1 MGLPLKGDM
10 EMYRKAATGMYM
22 NYFLL
27 GMVNVMLIS
36 NMGSLTE
43 QWNTDSAGISFII
56 AAIGIGK
63 LFTYAIAG
71 RLSDR
76 FGRKP
81 LILFS
86 GLVMGIFLFCVP
98 LAPSYQIAFLL
109 ALFAGVANSA
119 MDAGSYPGLIEAF
132 PKSAGSASVMVKAF
146 MAAGTA
152 LLPFMILFFAQQ
164 DMFYGFAFF
173 VPATLY
179 VLTMLFLIRVSFPN
193 HRILPSSESRQDSE
207 VEKVFISEPKFSK
220 EGLALVVI
228 GFTSTGLFTVAQIWL
243 PSYGEEVLGLS
254 TASSIKLLSYYSI
267 GSLLSVLTL
276 AVFLKKFIRPVTV
289 IVIYPII
296 TFLAIVT
303 ILTIKIP
310 SVAIVAAFFIGLS
323 TAGIFQLAIAIMAEL
338 FWKKKG
344 SVTGIVATAA
354 GLASVVMPLATGLL
368 SKTGNISIIFIFDAF
383 LAVTGFLAAAFV
395 YYRYGK
401 VIGKNKGKPASD
413 KKTATSAK
421 SNLLED

>member
-1 MGLPLKGDM
+1 
-10 EMYRKAATGMYM
+10 MYSKAVIGMYM

-27 GMVNVMLIS
+27 GMVNVILIS
-36 NMGSLTE
+36 NMDSLTK
-43 QWNTDSAGISFII
+43 QWNTDSAGISYII
-56 AAIGIGK
+56 AAIGVGK
-63 LFTYAIAG
+63 LLTYAAAG

-81 LILFS
+81 LIIFS
-86 GLVMGIFLFCVP
+86 SLMMGIFLFCVP
-98 LAPSYQIAFLL
+98 LAPSYQIAILL
-109 ALFAGVANSA
+109 AFLAGVGNSA
-119 MDAGSYPGLIEAF
+119 MDAGSYPGLIEVF

-146 MAAGTA
+146 MASGTA
-152 LLPFMILFFAQQ
+152 LLPFMILFFANR
-164 DMFYGFAFF
+164 DMFYGFSFF
-173 VPATLY
+173 VPAVLY
-179 VLTMLFLIRVSFPN
+179 LLAMLFLLPASFPN
-193 HRILPSSESRQDSE
+193 HRTVQPSASKQDSGE
-207 VEKVFISEPKFSK
+207 GKRFISEPIFSK

-276 AVFLKKFIRPVTV
+276 AVVLKKLVRPVTV
-289 IVIYPII
+289 LVIYPII
-296 TFLAIVT
+296 TFMAIIT
-303 ILTIKIP
+303 IFTIKIP

-323 TAGIFQLAIAIMAEL
+323 TAGIFQLAIAIITEL

-344 SVTGIVATAA
+344 RVTGIIATAA
-354 GLASVVMPLATGLL
+354 GLAAVVMPIATGLL

-383 LAVTGFLAAAFV
+383 LAVIGFLAAIFV

-401 VIGKNKGKPASD
+401 VVVKNSGNKMTVKIEQTITGNIAANKRM
-413 KKTATSAK
+413 
-421 SNLLED
+421 

>member
-1 MGLPLKGDM
+1 
-10 EMYRKAATGMYM
+10 MYSKAAVGMYM

-27 GMVNVMLIS
+27 GMVNVILIS

-43 QWNTDSAGISFII
+43 QWATDSAGISYII

-63 LFTYAIAG
+63 LLTYAIAG

-76 FGRKP
+76 YGRKP
-81 LILFS
+81 LIIFAS
-86 GLVMGIFLFCVP
+86 LVMGLFLFLIP

-109 ALFAGVANSA
+109 AFMAGVGNSA
-119 MDAGSYPGLIEAF
+119 MDAGSYPGLIEVF

-146 MAAGTA
+146 MATGTA
-152 LLPFMILFFAQQ
+152 LLPFIVLFFVNQ
-164 DMFYGFAFF
+164 DMFYGFTFF
-173 VPATLY
+173 VPAGLY
-179 VLTMLFLIRVSFPN
+179 LLTMLFLLPVTFPN
-193 HRILPSSESRQDSE
+193 HRVAKSSVSKQGGGE
-207 VEKVFISEPKFSK
+207 EKQFISEPIFSR

-243 PSYGEEVLGLS
+243 PSYGEEVLGLT
-254 TASSIKLLSYYSI
+254 TANAIKLLSYYSI

-276 AVFLKKFIRPVTV
+276 AVVLKKFIRPVTV

-296 TFLAIVT
+296 TFVAIVT
-303 ILTIKIP
+303 ILTVKVP
-310 SVAIVAAFFIGLS
+310 AVATVSAFFIGLS

-338 FWKKKG
+338 FWQKKG
-344 SVTGIVATAA
+344 RVTGVVATAA
-354 GLASVVMPLATGLL
+354 GLASVVMPVATGLL

-383 LAVTGFLAAAFV
+383 LAIIGFLAAVYV

-401 VIGKNKGKPASD
+401 VIDKNPGKVADKVEQTVTVNNVLNKHI
-413 KKTATSAK
+413 
-421 SNLLED
+421 

>member
-1 MGLPLKGDM
+1 
-10 EMYRKAATGMYM
+10 MYSKAVIGMYM

-27 GMVNVMLIS
+27 GMVNVILIS
-36 NMGSLTE
+36 NMDSLTK
-43 QWNTDSAGISFII
+43 QWNTDSAGISYII
-56 AAIGIGK
+56 AAIGVGK
-63 LFTYAIAG
+63 LLTYAAAG

-81 LILFS
+81 LIIFS
-86 GLVMGIFLFCVP
+86 SLMMGIFLFCVP
-98 LAPSYQIAFLL
+98 LAPSYQIAILL
-109 ALFAGVANSA
+109 AFLAGVGNSA
-119 MDAGSYPGLIEAF
+119 MDAGSYPGLIEVF

-146 MAAGTA
+146 MASGTA
-152 LLPFMILFFAQQ
+152 LLPFMILFFANR
-164 DMFYGFAFF
+164 DMFYGFSFF
-173 VPATLY
+173 VPAVLY
-179 VLTMLFLIRVSFPN
+179 LLAMLFLLPASFPN
-193 HRILPSSESRQDSE
+193 HRTVQPSASKQDSGE
-207 VEKVFISEPKFSK
+207 GKRFISEPIFSK

-276 AVFLKKFIRPVTV
+276 AVVLKKLVRPVTV

-296 TFLAIVT
+296 TFMAIIT

-323 TAGIFQLAIAIMAEL
+323 TAGIFQLAIAIITEL

-344 SVTGIVATAA
+344 RVTGIIATAA
-354 GLASVVMPLATGLL
+354 GLAAVVMPIATGLL

-383 LAVTGFLAAAFV
+383 LAVIGFLAAIFV

-401 VIGKNKGKPASD
+401 VVVKNSGNKMTVKIEQTITGNIAANKRM
-413 KKTATSAK
+413 
-421 SNLLED
+421 

>member
-1 MGLPLKGDM
+1 
-10 EMYRKAATGMYM
+10 MYSKAVIGMYM

-27 GMVNVMLIS
+27 GMVNVILIS
-36 NMGSLTE
+36 NMDSLTK
-43 QWNTDSAGISFII
+43 QWNTDSAGISYII
-56 AAIGIGK
+56 AAIGVGK
-63 LFTYAIAG
+63 LFTYAGAG

-81 LILFS
+81 LIIFS
-86 GLVMGIFLFCVP
+86 SLMMGIFLFSVP
-98 LAPSYQIAFLL
+98 LAPSYQIAILL
-109 ALFAGVANSA
+109 AFLAGVGNSA
-119 MDAGSYPGLIEAF
+119 MDAGSYPGLIEVF
-132 PKSAGSASVMVKAF
+132 PNSAGSASVMVKAF
-146 MAAGTA
+146 MASGTA
-152 LLPFMILFFAQQ
+152 LLPFMILFFANR
-164 DMFYGFAFF
+164 DMFYGFSFF
-173 VPATLY
+173 VPAGLY
-179 VLTMLFLIRVSFPN
+179 LLAMLFLLLASFPN
-193 HRILPSSESRQDSE
+193 HRIVRSSASKQDSGE
-207 VEKVFISEPKFSK
+207 GNRFISEPIFSK

-276 AVFLKKFIRPVTV
+276 AVALKKFVRPVTV

-296 TFLAIVT
+296 TFMAIIT

-323 TAGIFQLAIAIMAEL
+323 TAGIFQLAIAIMTEL
-338 FWKKKG
+338 FWRKKG
-344 SVTGIVATAA
+344 RVTGIIATAA
-354 GLASVVMPLATGLL
+354 GLAAVVMPLATGLL

-383 LAVTGFLAAAFV
+383 LAVIGFLAAIFV

-401 VIGKNKGKPASD
+401 VIAKNSGNEMTIEIEQTITGNVFVNKHM
-413 KKTATSAK
+413 
-421 SNLLED
+421 